1 MNNIDIPA
9 SPWDIFL
16 FPIWVHRKISVRLR
30 SLLPAFLFVGCFDMF
45 FYRNLVNAGLFNGD
59 ILKFAGTFI
68 VFLLLSLMIGVVDVV
83 CTMLPIAEFA
93 VIMGRRSE
101 KYVSGRMP
109 VILMK
114 SYAISHILFI
124 VPTAIYVYSG
134 IEWASIDMSSSS
146 QARLLFSFILVIMSF
161 LAFVQLG
168 VIYRTVSVRTR
179 LQLFDKLI
187 MILVAYFWMQIS
199 GGAVVYLEGLFS
211 KILERLF

>member
-1 MNNIDIPA
+1 
-9 SPWDIFL
+9 
-16 FPIWVHRKISVRLR
+16 
-30 SLLPAFLFVGCFDMF
+30 
-45 FYRNLVNAGLFNGD
+45 
-59 ILKFAGTFI
+59 
-68 VFLLLSLMIGVVDVV
+68 
-83 CTMLPIAEFA
+83 
-93 VIMGRRSE
+93 
-101 KYVSGRMP
+101 
-109 VILMK
+109 
-114 SYAISHILFI
+114 
-124 VPTAIYVYSG
+124 
-134 IEWASIDMSSSS
+134 MSSSS